1 MTIKLEGLVLAA
13 KRAPIVPVLVVDD
26 VESAGPLAEALIA
39 GGLTIAEV
47 TLRTSAGYGVISA
60 MKQSAPS
67 LLVGAGTV
75 LTPEDATRAVD
86 AGSDFLVSPGMTH
99 ALLDGLGVHKSIMI
113 PGVATASEAMQRHAD
128 GFDLMKLFPA
138 EIAGGAA
145 ALKALSGP
153 LPHLRFMPTGGV
165 TEENAAE
172 YLALPNVFAAGGSWI
187 ATRQHVADAD
197 WSGIAERGRAAVLLA
212 S

>member
-60 MKQSAPS
+60 MKKSAPS

-75 LTPEDATRAVD
+75 LTP
-86 AGSDFLVSPGMTH
+86 
-99 ALLDGLGVHKSIMI
+99 
-113 PGVATASEAMQRHAD
+113 
-128 GFDLMKLFPA
+128 
-138 EIAGGAA
+138 
-145 ALKALSGP
+145 
-153 LPHLRFMPTGGV
+153 
-165 TEENAAE
+165 
-172 YLALPNVFAAGGSWI
+172 
-187 ATRQHVADAD
+187 
-197 WSGIAERGRAAVLLA
+197 
-212 S
+212 